1 MPDTEPQPTL
11 NIPETARDLNVSEQT
26 VKRLI
31 ASGELPAFKIRAATR
46 IRREDVEALKQS
58 RPVVPAAEARLDAYI
73 NRVVDSASELTAA
86 QRDRLAALLA
96 GAR

>member
-1 MPDTEPQPTL
+1 MPEPQPSL
-11 NIPETARDLNVSEQT
+11 NIPDVAAELKVSQQT

-31 ASGELPAFKIRAATR
+31 ASGELPAFKVRAATR
-46 IRREDVEALKQS
+46 VRREDVENLKQS
-58 RPVVPAAEARLDAYI
+58 RPVVPAVEDRLDAYI

>member
-1 MPDTEPQPTL
+1 MPEPQPSL
-11 NIPETARDLNVSEQT
+11 NIPDVAAELNVSQQT

-46 IRREDVEALKQS
+46 VRREDVENLKQS
-58 RPVVPAAEARLDAYI
+58 RPVVPAVEDRLDAYI
-73 NRVVDSASELTAA
+73 NRVVDSASELTPA